1 MAGVENEIIMGRQYK
16 KTIAIILLNLKYNL
30 LFIYSTNIY
39 SVPILFHVIFYA
51 RGRAAPK
58 INKVPALLCSH
69 SDTHFEHWL
78 LCPVDKCG

>member
-1 MAGVENEIIMGRQYK
+1 MTGVENETIMGRQYK
-16 KTIAIILLNLKYNL
+16 KTIAVILLNLKYNL

-58 INKVPALLCSH
+58 INKVPAPLYSH
-69 SDTHFEHWL
+69 SDTHLEHWL